1 MPSWPPAS
9 SISCATRPCR
19 PRESRTCSRRSP
31 RSPRAISWQ
40 IPTLGHAGDGNLHP
54 IILFAGDDPAQQAA
68 ADAAHE
74 ELTAAALALG
84 GTITGEHG
92 IGSEKRHQMAHRFRP
107 AEIAAMRAVKAAF
120 DPAGLLN
127 PGMVL
132 PEPTAEEPSLPRF
145 AALYARSSRTG
156 GTGRRWSPSSPG
168 AQTPPVEVPAI
179 MVDADNRT
187 VTVAAATPLGAVHAE
202 LARYSLE
209 TSLPNV
215 PDTVGAVVT
224 SDDAAR
230 GVVRNTLLAVHATL
244 PDGSPVRFGGS
255 TVKDVAGYDLKR
267 LFTGSGN
274 RFGTL
279 HEVTLQVR
287 ARRHETARAPGGGPA

>member
-1 MPSWPPAS
+1 M
-9 SISCATRPCR
+9 
-19 PRESRTCSRRSP
+19 
-31 RSPRAISWQ
+31 
-40 IPTLGHAGDGNLHP
+40 
-54 IILFAGDDPAQQAA
+54 A
-68 ADAAHE
+68 ADAAQE

-132 PEPTAEEPSLPRF
+132 PEPSAEEPSLPRF
-145 AALYARSSRTG
+145 AAAMREVVADRRHD
-156 GTGRRWSPSSPG
+156 RRWSPTSPD
-168 AQTPPVEVPAI
+168 AQILPSEASAI
-179 MVDADNRT
+179 LVDANNRT
-187 VTVAAATPLGAVHAE
+187 VTVAAITPLGAVHDE
-202 LARYSLE
+202 LARHGLE

-215 PDTVGAVVT
+215 SDTVGAVVT
-224 SDDAAR
+224 GDDTAR

-244 PDGSPVRFGGS
+244 LDGSSVRFGGN

-267 LFTGSGN
+267 LFTGSGDQ
-274 RFGTL
+274 FGTL
-279 HEVTLQVR
+279 IEVTLQVR
-287 ARRHETARAPGGGPA
+287 ARRHETARAPVGGSM